1 MRART
6 CRIALTL
13 TLAAAA
19 AAASPAMAEDA
30 PSGPTPAL
38 SAARTAVKSLA
49 VALQAQLGA
58 AIQSGG
64 LVSAVTACNTIAPAV
79 TEEASSTS
87 ALTVRRTALRVRN
100 PANAPDAFERRVLE
114 RFQQE
119 MRAGADPASLEHA
132 ETVTEGGRSVFRYMK
147 AIPTA
152 ATPCLGCHGSNVQ
165 PEIKAEILRLY
176 PHDEAMGFSAGDLRG
191 AFSVYKPL

>member
-13 TLAAAA
+13 TLAA

-38 SAARTAVKSLA
+38 SAARAAVKSLA
-49 VALQAQLGA
+49 AALQAQLGA

-114 RFQQE
+114 RFQHE
-119 MRAGADPASLEHA
+119 IRAGADPASLEHA

-165 PEIKAEILRLY
+165 PEVKAEILRLY

>member
-1 MRART
+1 MRAWT
-6 CRIALTL
+6 GRITLAL

-19 AAASPAMAEDA
+19 ATSAMAEDTA
-30 PSGPTPAL
+30 SGPTPAL
-38 SAARTAVKSLA
+38 SAARAAVKNLA
-49 VALQAQLGA
+49 DGLQAQLGA

-64 LVSAVTACNTIAPAV
+64 LVSAVTACHTIAPAV
-79 TEEASSTS
+79 TDEASSTS
-87 ALTVRRTALRVRN
+87 ALTVRRTALKVRN

-114 RFQQE
+114 RFQRE
-119 MRAGADPASLEHA
+119 MRAGSDPASLEHA
-132 ETVTEGGRSVFRYMK
+132 ETVTEGGRAVFRYMK

-165 PEIKAEILRLY
+165 PEVKAEILRLY
-176 PHDEAMGFSAGDLRG
+176 PNDEATGFSAGDLRG